1 VSKGTESPGSG
12 SVASAVLTG
21 ASTLVVSGVAAGVGV
36 VIAREFGRSEQTD
49 GLLAAYGVFIVLAI
63 AAQAIRVALL
73 PPLATA
79 RAESRLA
86 SEMAGFAIAITVVAI
101 PLVLLAELGANEL
114 ASLLTGGESGVA
126 SDTASEALRWMVPA
140 AVAYLYASLAASSL
154 AALDDYGTAAIGFA
168 LGSVA
173 GLLLIVSRAGPDG
186 IVAVA
191 WGMTL
196 NGTIAL
202 LVPSIGLLLKAVRER
217 VPARAARPG
226 GLSLRSRV
234 GMFATGAMLPL
245 ALQLL
250 YLTCLAL
257 AGRLGPGEATS
268 FVYAYLAAA
277 SLVTVTAAS
286 MGLVTSVPLT
296 RAGLGAAAAARH
308 VVATSWL
315 ALVLVGAAA
324 GVFALAGGQ
333 VVEAL
338 LGDAYAGDIGSEL
351 GRLVV
356 AMSPW
361 MIASIGVT
369 VTFPL
374 AFVAGRTRGL
384 VWLALGVVALQI
396 PLAWAAGEVF
406 GLPGLALA
414 LALATGIVLAVLL
427 RELGALGAA
436 APGLLVASLVVAA
449 SAAVAFGLP
458 ALVLGPAVAGVVGL
472 LLYALILAL
481 LRPGGLVD
489 SWRYLRTLA

>member
-1 VSKGTESPGSG
+1 MSKRTESPGSG

-36 VIAREFGRSEQTD
+36 VIAREFGRSDQTD

-73 PPLATA
+73 PSLAKA

-86 SEMAGFAIAITVVAI
+86 SEMAGFALAITVVAV
-101 PLVLLAELGANEL
+101 PLVLVAELEADEL
-114 ASLLTGGESGVA
+114 ASLLTGGGVA
-126 SDTASEALRWMVPA
+126 GDTAAEALRWMVPA

-154 AALDDYGTAAIGFA
+154 AALDDYGTAALGFA
-168 LGSVA
+168 LGSIA
-173 GLLLIVSRAGPDG
+173 GLLLIVSRAEPDG

-202 LVPSIGLLLKAVRER
+202 LVPCIGLLVKAVGER

-308 VVATSWL
+308 VVSTSWL
-315 ALVLVGAAA
+315 ALVFVGAAA

-338 LGDAYAGDIGSEL
+338 LGDAYAGDIGADL

-396 PLAWAAGEVF
+396 PLAWAAGEVL
-406 GLPGLALA
+406 GLTGLALA
-414 LALATGIVLAVLL
+414 LALATGFVLAVLL
-427 RELGALGAA
+427 GELGALGAA
-436 APGLLVASLVVAA
+436 VPGLLVASLVVAA

-458 ALVLGPAVAGVVGL
+458 ALVLGPGVAGAVGL

-481 LRPGGLVD
+481 LRPGGLVA